1 MKYEYLENRNYEFF
15 TWMVQ
20 RVFIIHE
27 PCCLDEVKGLY
38 SYFLLIKLLRDK
50 NHLYIIIK
58 GQITLTPH

>member
-1 MKYEYLENRNYEFF
+1 
-15 TWMVQ
+15 MVQ